1 MLQAGGLCS
10 PEREAV
16 AYEAAAHN
24 SFAVQFSRPDLGGT
38 GSVAASASKRRNLRC
53 SRLALP
59 AAPKPMKAGRGVRT
73 ATERRGYKLGKFA

>member
-16 AYEAAAHN
+16 AYGAAAHN

-38 GSVAASASKRRNLRC
+38 GPIARGRKFPRASLLDEFCTSGDVALVNGIHRRPNH
-53 SRLALP
+53 S
-59 AAPKPMKAGRGVRT
+59 GGI
-73 ATERRGYKLGKFA
+73 